1 MDKKLIKSLS
11 DLLDEKLTPIKSDLK
26 NLKSQ
31 QQESILILRALEHK
45 ADINKAEHN
54 KLFNDIAKLS

>member
-1 MDKKLIKSLS
+1 LDKKLIKSLS